1 MDVVNDFIE
10 LYPDLV
16 PAEVCAQIVARF
28 EASPERRPGEVGS
41 GLNRDLKH
49 SVDLCISDLARWAD
63 VENLLN
69 TVMMQGLIRYLRRYP
84 HLLLAPLSIHI
95 QDRSS
100 GEVRLLSRD
109 ELVASDDQRLIQFLR
124 HAFRPGTINIQRY
137 RANEG
142 GYPYWHCE
150 HYPKQGDVD
159 PLHRVLLWTI
169 YLNEGF
175 DAGETEFLYQDRRIT
190 PRTGALLFAPA
201 AFTHTHRGNRP
212 LGRDKYIATSWVLF
226 RRSEEL
232 FGG

>member
-1 MDVVNDFIE
+1 MDAVEDFIE
-10 LYPDLV
+10 LYPDLL
-16 PAEVCAQIVARF
+16 PAAICAQIVARF
-28 EASPERRPGEVGS
+28 ESSPEKRPGEVGS
-41 GLNRDLKH
+41 GLNPELKR
-49 SVDLCISDLARWAD
+49 SDDLCISQVARWAD
-63 VENLLN
+63 VEDLLN

-95 QDRSS
+95 HDRTT
-100 GEVRLLSRD
+100 GQLRLLTAE

-137 RANEG
+137 RADEG

-150 HYPKQGDVD
+150 HYPKAGDVD

-175 DAGETEFLYQDRRIT
+175 GAGETEFLYQARRIT
-190 PRTGALLFAPA
+190 PRTGALLLAPA